1 MFASWGKRR
10 KLFKEVNKMA
20 GMKEENWIRNTNPI
34 RAWLNDEEETPKT
47 QIIKGTIAL
56 GDEAENDEMR
66 ATYWVAI
73 RNMGKGCDTFPQSNI
88 GKPSTLPQ
96 EVQDNVLT
104 VKNRLVRAFAEVGEQ
119 DLIMT
124 VMFPHGKT
132 GGAYPSFEDWVN
144 AMAKKGVDALIKG
157 YRAKPEQR
165 WNGEMVDGLPTLTP
179 PPVKAKKAEADEV
192 SEEE

>member
-1 MFASWGKRR
+1 
-10 KLFKEVNKMA
+10 MA
-20 GMKEENWIRNTNPI
+20 GMKEEDWIRNTNPI
-34 RAWLNDEEETPKT
+34 RIWLNDEEETPKT
-47 QIIKGTIAL
+47 QVIKNTIAL
-56 GDEAENDEMR
+56 GDEAENDEIR
-66 ATYWVAI
+66 GTYWVAI

-96 EVQDNVLT
+96 DVQDNVLS

-132 GGAYPSFEDWVN
+132 GGAYPSFMDWGN
-144 AMAKKGVDALIKG
+144 AMAKKGADALVKG
-157 YRAKPEQR
+157 YRAKPERR

-179 PPVKAKKAEADEV
+179 PPQKAKKAEADEV

>member
-1 MFASWGKRR
+1 
-10 KLFKEVNKMA
+10 MA

-34 RAWLNDEEETPKT
+34 RAWLNETEETPKT
-47 QIIKGTIAL
+47 LVIKGTIAL

-66 ATYWVAI
+66 GTYWVAV

-96 EVQDNVLT
+96 EVQDNVLS
-104 VKNRLVRAFAEVGEQ
+104 VRNRLVRAFAGIGEQ
-119 DLIMT
+119 DLIMK

-132 GGAYPSFEDWVN
+132 GGAYPSFDDWVN
-144 AMAKKGVDALIKG
+144 AQAKKGVDALVKG

-165 WNGEMVDGLPTLTP
+165 WNGEMVDDLPTLTP
-179 PPVKAKKAEADEV
+179 PPQKAKKAEADEV